1 MGLTL
6 QQLDHGSR
14 VLFEHPGEKVRGD
27 AQGGSR
33 GLSITWSWKG
43 TTHHFCCWNSGL
55 CGARVLIPKVGTRP
69 PRGTKE
75 SNGMVSHSCFPGTL
89 GFLCAGTTRQG
100 EESHFNGEIDP
111 DAKRRQVSCCKK
123 QRCRE
128 MLEAGQSCRFAGPS
142 GHLIPRP
149 KYARFK
155 NRMWEQKVK
164 EGCSPALQ
172 GK

>member
-1 MGLTL
+1 MGLL
-6 QQLDHGSR
+6 S
-14 VLFEHPGEKVRGD
+14 VFSPGWRP
-27 AQGGSR
+27 A
-33 GLSITWSWKG
+33 
-43 TTHHFCCWNSGL
+43 
-55 CGARVLIPKVGTRP
+55 VGT
-69 PRGTKE
+69 G
-75 SNGMVSHSCFPGTL
+75 
-89 GFLCAGTTRQG
+89 
-100 EESHFNGEIDP
+100 
-111 DAKRRQVSCCKK
+111 RRQISCYKE

-128 MLEAGQSCRFAGPS
+128 MLEAGQSCRFAGPI